1 MKTVKMTV
9 TNNEVILADALAATE
24 NLGKEA
30 GLDRKSLLHLRLLSE
45 ELFGM
50 IRGIAGQIEADY
62 TIEAEG
68 KDFTVTMNSAIDLTD
83 EMREQFISASSSGK
97 NSAATG
103 FMGKLRVM
111 IAEMIF
117 SAKEN
122 APYAMMNTAAAYT
135 AGSSYE
141 GAAYVWTMTAY
152 KDEVKKSM
160 ATGAGKNAEWDEL
173 EKSIVANIADDV
185 KVSIVGRNVQISVYK
200 SFN

>member
-97 NSAATG
+97 TPPRRA
-103 FMGKLRVM
+103 LW
-111 IAEMIF
+111 
-117 SAKEN
+117 EN
-122 APYAMMNTAAAYT
+122 FA
-135 AGSSYE
+135 
-141 GAAYVWTMTAY
+141 
-152 KDEVKKSM
+152 
-160 ATGAGKNAEWDEL
+160 L
-173 EKSIVANIADDV
+173 
-185 KVSIVGRNVQISVYK
+185 
-200 SFN
+200 